1 MAGGDYGNCRKAQHG
16 GPHVGGRWIL
26 GLHLLHRRRKKC
38 QKKNGLRRPQC
49 IFYSRPRRARF
60 SQCWCWWQQTN
71 LDRPQ
76 LSNIMR
82 SLAVLAL
89 AAGACVLTPAAAA
102 PKKGPRNNAVRA
114 FLVSVPPARRACELL
129 PGTSAV
135 VTDTGRAG
143 PRTADAPQ
151 RV

>member
-26 GLHLLHRRRKKC
+26 GYTSFMEKGKK
-38 QKKNGLRRPQC
+38 KGLPRPQHREC
-49 IFYSRPRRARF
+49 IFSSRPRRARF